1 MDWWALE
8 GRWKLHN
15 NELYTKFIWTQKRPK
30 KVKSLCIHSFM
41 HSLYQVT
48 APLLYTYTLI
58 AWDKEVVERNTPPVS
73 SCNSIQICAKED
85 KVREE
90 ALEICEQ
97 GHFKFWLDAT
107 LLLKDLVHVQDTRSV
122 AIFMG
127 SIYDEFLRDD
137 QSRQP
142 SNNPIIISPRN
153 PMQKTM
159 NK

>member
-8 GRWKLHN
+8 GRWRLHN
-15 NELYTKFIWTQKRPK
+15 NELYTKFFWTQTKTK
-30 KVKSLCIHSFM
+30 KVKSLCIHLFM
-41 HSLYQVT
+41 HSLHQVT
-48 APLLYTYTLI
+48 APFLYTLI
-58 AWDKEVVERNTPPVS
+58 TWDKEVVERNTLPVS

-90 ALEICEQ
+90 VLEICEQ

-107 LLLKDLVHVQDTRSV
+107 LLLKDLVHVQDTQSL

-127 SIYDEFLRDD
+127 SIYDQFLRDH
-137 QSRQP
+137 QSRQS

-153 PMQKTM
+153 PMEKTM